1 MNGGGH
7 DATQIN
13 WRGGR
18 RVAVQLALPV
28 ALTELSRRFKLPDA
42 VPPFGT
48 RTYRLFSLI
57 WALAF
62 LLAVVGPVLGLYA
75 RYSSPTN
82 NSQLMLGSHA
92 GIALS
97 EQDAT
102 RIRFPVGPHTAAAGI
117 RPGDDI
123 IAIYGLPMPA
133 VMPLSE
139 QARVQNADD
148 PAYIAMGSLLFGN
161 DDAEVPITLRS
172 SDGKVREVTVTTGEQ
187 HIAAGA
193 RAAGIQPRL
202 LSFVDLVHVLSY
214 PFLLWAAWILHRR
227 NARDAVSSIL
237 SLAILLTIGAESP
250 SSNFLA
256 GMGVPRALNVALYD
270 LGNIC
275 LLAGI
280 LLFPHG
286 KLSWRL
292 VAILAFLPSLLFLHG
307 ESYQA
312 VFLCFMIMA
321 VLLLM
326 RCFRKTPSSSLR
338 QQIRW
343 ALLGFTGHAIFRSL
357 SIAGD
362 FLKTSTDSFSMQL
375 LVEMMAGLSLG
386 LGVLLL
392 QFGLLVALLR
402 YRLYDAESIISRT
415 ASIAIVTVVVGAAF
429 AGLIEGVITQMQDM
443 YEGAQTPA
451 AMAGAIMA
459 TMLIHPLHQRVQSWA
474 ERRFHRNLL
483 ELREGLPDAMRDIR
497 DVASSDDFI
506 DEVLTRVNEGVH
518 STRSAFIFGR
528 DVKKAIGIS
537 QAEVLRWML
546 AYPGGDED
554 ERIDCDPDD
563 KVFPLR
569 LKVEDGSGAFLGWV
583 LIGPRPDG
591 SIAGKD
597 ERDALTGIAVP
608 LARSLRIVLNREHE
622 KQELLKI
629 LESHRQRIERME
641 LALRS

>member
-1 MNGGGH
+1 
-7 DATQIN
+7 
-13 WRGGR
+13 
-18 RVAVQLALPV
+18 VQLAWPG
-28 ALTELSRRFKLPDA
+28 ALTELSGRLKLPDA

-48 RTYRLFSLI
+48 RTYRLFSLV

-62 LLAVVGPVLGLYA
+62 LLAVVGPAMGLYA
-75 RYSSPTN
+75 RYSSPNN
-82 NSQLMLGSHA
+82 NSQLMLGSRA

-102 RIRFPVGPHTAAAGI
+102 RIRFPVGPHATAAGI
-117 RPGDDI
+117 RTGDDI
-123 IAIYGLPMPA
+123 VAIYGLPLPA
-133 VMPLSE
+133 VMPVSE
-139 QARVQNADD
+139 QALAAHADD
-148 PAYIAMGSLLFGN
+148 PAYIAMGSLLFGTE
-161 DDAEVPITLRS
+161 DAEVPITLRS
-172 SDGKVREVTVTTGEQ
+172 LDGQVREVTVSTGEQ

-237 SLAILLTIGAESP
+237 SLAILLTIGAEQP
-250 SSNFLA
+250 SSSFLA
-256 GMGVPRALNVALYD
+256 GIGVPRAFNVALYD

-292 VAILAFLPSLLFLHG
+292 IAILAFLPSLLFLQG
-307 ESYQA
+307 EPYQA
-312 VFLCFMIMA
+312 VFISFMIVA
-321 VLLLM
+321 VLLLL
-326 RCFRKTPSSSLR
+326 RCFRKTPSSDLR

-343 ALLGFTGHAIFRSL
+343 ALFGFTGHALFRSV

-362 FLKTSTDSFSMQL
+362 FLKTSTESFSSQL

-386 LGVLLL
+386 IAVLLL
-392 QFGLLVALLR
+392 QLGLLVALLR

-415 ASIAIVTVVVGAAF
+415 ASIAIVTLVLGAAF
-429 AGLIEGVITQMQDM
+429 AGVMEGIITHMQDV

-451 AMAGAIMA
+451 AVAGAIMG
-459 TMLIHPLHQRVQSWA
+459 TMIIVPLHQRVQAWA

-483 ELREGLPDAMRDIR
+483 ELREGLPEAMRDIR
-497 DVASSDDFI
+497 DVASSEAFI

-528 DVKKAIGIS
+528 DVRKAIGVS

-546 AYPGGDED
+546 TYAGVDED
-554 ERIDCDPDD
+554 KRIECDPDD
-563 KVFPLR
+563 KLFPLR
-569 LKVEDGSGAFLGWV
+569 LRVEDGSGTFLGWV

-597 ERDALTGIAVP
+597 EREALAGITVP

-622 KQELLKI
+622 KQELMKI
-629 LESHRQRIERME
+629 LESHRERIERME
-641 LALRS
+641 LALRV